1 MEEEDP
7 GDFSRFSQP
16 TEPETSQ
23 SSKFPMNESKVKQV
37 CRLKWYLFIGHQ
49 V

>member
-7 GDFSRFSQP
+7 GAFFWSSKL
-16 TEPETSQ
+16 TEPETTE
-23 SSKFPMNESKVKQV
+23 SSKFPMNESKLYQV